1 MTVATVQKP
10 KAAAR
15 NGTGS
20 VRNLVTPL
28 NLHWAGVGLLVLA
41 NLYLIGHMLFL
52 WHDSS
57 NYNADAMAQQQAA
70 KQRAGVAVEPLRGL
84 DAKLAAATGEAD
96 RFYRDRLPASDS
108 GVAAELG
115 ALTKKAGVRLTGAG
129 YLHEPVLAG
138 SAGALTELQ
147 VDARLSGDYRPLVIL
162 LNSLERDKMF
172 FVITRVALSGQQ
184 TGAVNLRL
192 GLKTYERGIVPQDA
206 AAPGSASAAGTDLSA
221 SAGGPR

>member
-10 KAAAR
+10 KAAVR
-15 NGTGS
+15 NGAG
-20 VRNLVTPL
+20 VAGNLVTPL

-57 NYNADAMAQQQAA
+57 NYNAAAMAQQQAD
-70 KQRAGVAVEPLRGL
+70 KVRAAAAVEPLRGL
-84 DAKLAAATGEAD
+84 DAKLFMATAEAD

-108 GVAAELG
+108 EVAAELG
-115 ALTKKAGVRLTGAG
+115 ALTKKAGVRLTGAA
-129 YLHEPVLAG
+129 YVHTPVLAG
-138 SAGALTELQ
+138 SAGALTEMQ

-172 FVITRVALSGQQ
+172 FVITRVTLNGQQ
-184 TGAVNLRL
+184 TGSVNLRL
-192 GLKTYERGIVPQDA
+192 GLKTYERGGTTAVDA
-206 AAPGSASAAGTDLSA
+206 ATPGSAGTDLSA